1 MTGSL
6 KRYRDFVFVDDVVKA
21 LMNYNKFKN
30 KNVYNVGTG
39 KKIKVNFLINKIF
52 KSLKKTLK
60 II

>member
-1 MTGSL
+1 MLSIYLAQIYKKGKVFVTGSL

-39 KKIKVNFLINKIF
+39 KKN
-52 KSLKKTLK
+52 
-60 II
+60 